1 MNDQVIG
8 AIGVGVLLALIL
20 LRIPVAVALGVV
32 GGLGY
37 AVLDGW
43 RGAYLVLGQTPYDLA
58 SAYSLS
64 VLPLFILM
72 GMVASQSGMA
82 RELFEAANALFS
94 GRRGTLA
101 MATIGACAGMGSVSG
116 SSLAVTATMSRVV
129 VPEMRRMG
137 YDDRLTT
144 GSVVTG
150 GTLGILIPPSVMLV
164 IYAIAAEQSV
174 PRLFAAGLFPG
185 ILLAALQIGVIWL
198 IARFLP
204 HWTPMSDRMG
214 WGERLRAIRGMW
226 KLLFIFFFAVGGIYL
241 GWFSPTEAAA
251 VGAFGT
257 IAIAA
262 LWRQL
267 NWQQFLECVMQTAR
281 TSAMLFFILLG
292 ALLFGYFLVQAKLPV
307 ALVDFV
313 QSAGLTPLTIMV
325 VLVVFYLILGCFLE
339 SITMLL
345 ITVPVFLPMI
355 TQLGYDPIWF
365 GVFLVVLIEVGLITP
380 PVGLNLFVLQSQ
392 IPDTRLG
399 VVYQG
404 VLPFLSA
411 NVVLI
416 VLLLAFPG
424 LALWLPEVLY

>member
-1 MNDQVIG
+1 MSDQL
-8 AIGVGVLLALIL
+8 IGVAGVVALLALIL
-20 LRIPVAVALGVV
+20 LRIPVAVGLGVV
-32 GGLGY
+32 GLVGY
-37 AVLDGW
+37 GVLEGMP
-43 RGAYLVLGQTPYDLA
+43 RAFLVLGQTPYDLA

-72 GMVASQSGMA
+72 GVVASHSGMA
-82 RELFEAANALFS
+82 RELFEATNALFS

-101 MATIGACAGMGSVSG
+101 MATIGACAGMGAVSG

-129 VPEMRRMG
+129 VPEMRRVG

-164 IYAIAAEQSV
+164 IYAISAEQSV

-185 ILLAALQIGVIWL
+185 IALAALQIGVIWL

-204 HWTPMSDRMG
+204 HWTPLSERMP
-214 WGERLRAIRGMW
+214 WGERLRAIQGMW

-267 NWQQFLECVMQTAR
+267 NWRQFVGCLAQATL

-292 ALLFGYFLVQAKLPV
+292 ALLFGYFLVQAQLPA
-307 ALVDFV
+307 ALVGFV
-313 QSAGLTPLTIMV
+313 EQAGLPPLSVLLVMV
-325 VLVVFYLILGCFLE
+325 LFYLILGCFLE
-339 SITMLL
+339 SITILL
-345 ITVPVFLPMI
+345 ITVPVFLPLIMN
-355 TQLGYDPIWF
+355 LGYDPIWF
-365 GVFLVVLIEVGLITP
+365 GIFLVVLIEVGLITP

-399 VVYQG
+399 AVYAG
-404 VLPFLSA
+404 VLPFLMA
-411 NVVLI
+411 NFVLI
-416 VLLLAFPG
+416 GLLLAWPE
-424 LALWLPEVLY
+424 LALWLPDVLY